1 MNISLYHSHVFLP
14 CNLASVKYRNNCCL
28 VVLQFYEKNLPELIS
43 ALCFIGYSTC
53 SRAAASPLLSELCY
67 LHWRRKL
74 TSRRAGH
81 FMVSVRCGHTSY
93 IRCCLATCKC
103 IVLAVTVSALDVSSV
118 RNFQSCC
125 QRQPPFTF
133 SSPWAAVRQ
142 PLSSE
147 AVETS
152 GPMHI
157 PIATKGHEN
166 LFVAFAKRK
175 RVDGSTLCSSVGSN
189 TCAPKMEYLVCILAQ
204 HSPKKLNEVFS
215 CSPHASWA

>member
-1 MNISLYHSHVFLP
+1 MRKTFQNWSAHYVLLAIQHVHEP
-14 CNLASVKYRNNCCL
+14 RPRRCCRNC
-28 VVLQFYEKNLPELIS
+28 VIYTDGGS
-43 ALCFIGYSTC
+43 
-53 SRAAASPLLSELCY
+53 
-67 LHWRRKL
+67 WRR
-74 TSRRAGH
+74 SRRAGH

-142 PLSSE
+142 PLSAE

-157 PIATKGHEN
+157 PIATKGHDN